1 MYEED
6 QEKYLDDALK
16 IIKSQGFHMNKTIE
30 DNQLRQCLKE
40 ASIMLSELRTS
51 LLSPRNYYHLYS
63 IIFDEMQYLEQF
75 FKEEYR
81 RGRKM
86 KYLYDS
92 VQQASSIIPRLY
104 LLITVGSVYI
114 ETQQVP
120 AAEIIFDLLQIVKG
134 VQNPLRGLFI
144 RYYFLKM
151 IKDKLPDV
159 NNEYEQTNSSIDDTL
174 KFIFQNLEEMNR
186 LWIRLSVGCTGNE
199 RLLKEKERNEL
210 KILVG
215 ENIIRLASLNGLTI
229 DLYKNEVL
237 HKLIAILLDSKDQL
251 SQQYL
256 MECIIHAFPDDYN
269 IQCIGTILDTCT
281 KLVPTVD
288 IKLLFINLMEK
299 LAKFVGDTGRDQ
311 SATLQSAEQIFE
323 LLKMNI
329 DKIVEEQN
337 NGGMETLKI
346 IELQV
351 AFMKFTIK
359 CCPDK
364 LNTVN
369 HILHSSVETLNKNR
383 NELRL
388 SQEGVKLVGRL
399 LSVPL
404 ESSLSIFD
412 LPQFPALM
420 NYLDFSSRATLSLRI
435 IDSLVSGSSKESLDS
450 VEKVTVLLDFV
461 RPLLLDASD
470 SIETDVYQFEY
481 EQQAV
486 AKLIFVIHNND
497 PQKQFEMFATLKN
510 VFLKGG
516 ARRQKF
522 TLPSLVSAYF
532 QLAAAL
538 SHGYEAQ
545 LNNITTTSRP
555 IHDDLIRKY
564 SLAFDNANDYIKL
577 VQKAYA
583 AINDILPVISA
594 EYPELAYKLALNAAV
609 SVNDLKVER
618 ASFEETCQGFLN
630 AALQIF
636 QEGKIESDRK
646 MPMLVLFVGTIT
658 SISSLANDS
667 LLALITNLQ
676 QASQTL
682 AKRSDQCVA
691 MLTCSHLF
699 YHDSIKDSQKVQECL
714 TKAKRFADFSMTNA
728 PNLHLF
734 VLILNKYLYYIEKG
748 ANFVKVDIINDI
760 IEIIKNHIHTIST
773 ENTNAAFLPEIER
786 YFEITLGTIRGR
798 KKTSN
803 NKIFEEIDI

>member
-16 IIKSQGFHMNKTIE
+16 IIRSQAFHMNKTIE

-86 KYLYDS
+86 KYLYES

-120 AAEIIFDLLQIVKG
+120 ASEIIFDLLQLVKG
-134 VQNPLRGLFI
+134 VQNPLRGLFM

-159 NNEYEQTNSSIDDTL
+159 NTDYEQDNSSIEDTL

-229 DLYKNEVL
+229 ELYKNDVL
-237 HKLIAILLDSKDQL
+237 NKLIAILLDSKDQL

-269 IQCIGTILDTCT
+269 IQCIDTILDTCT

-311 SATLQSAEQIFE
+311 TTTLQSADQIFE
-323 LLKMNI
+323 LLKSNI

-337 NGGMETLKI
+337 NGGMETLKL

-369 HILHSSVETLNKNR
+369 HILNSSVQTLSRNR
-383 NELRL
+383 NDIRISL
-388 SQEGVKLVGRL
+388 EGVKLIGKL
-399 LSVPL
+399 LAAPL

-435 IDSLVSGSSKESLDS
+435 IDSLVSGNSKEKLN
-450 VEKVTVLLDFV
+450 TVQKINTLLDFV
-461 RPLLLDASD
+461 RPLLADSSD
-470 SIETDVYQFEY
+470 TIESDVYQFEY

-486 AKLIFVIHNND
+486 SKLIFIIHDTD
-497 PQKQFEMFATLKN
+497 PQKQLEMFSILKN

-516 ARRQKF
+516 SRRQKF
-522 TLPSLVSAYF
+522 TLTSLISAYF
-532 QLAAAL
+532 QLAASI
-538 SHGYEAQ
+538 SHGYDAK
-545 LNNITTTSRP
+545 LNNISSTSRP
-555 IHDDLIRKY
+555 THDELINRY
-564 SLAFDNANDYIKL
+564 QLNIENTNDYIKL
-577 VQKAYA
+577 VQRVYGS
-583 AINDILPVISA
+583 INDILPAVSS
-594 EYPELAYKLALNAAV
+594 EYPELAFKLSLNAAV
-609 SVNDLKVER
+609 SVNDIKVER
-618 ASFEETCQGFLN
+618 SAFEETCQGFLDI
-630 AALQIF
+630 ALQIF
-636 QEGKIESDRK
+636 QEGKIEGDKK
-646 MPMLVLFVGTIT
+646 MQLLILFVGTIT
-658 SISSLANDS
+658 SIHMLPKET
-667 LLALITNLQ
+667 LMLIITNLQ

-691 MLTCSHLF
+691 MLNCSHLF
-699 YHDSIKDSQKVQECL
+699 YHDSVKDLNKVQECL

-728 PNLHLF
+728 PNLNLF

-748 ANFVKVDIINDI
+748 ADFVKSDAINDI

-773 ENTNAAFLPEIER
+773 ENTNATFLPEIER
-786 YFEITLGTIRGR
+786 YFEITLDTIRGR

-803 NKIFEEIDI
+803 NKVFEEIDI